1 MAKQKINIQAT
12 KADEKIIRKVY
23 VIREQKVMLDFDLA
37 ALYEVETGYLKR
49 QVRRDIER
57 FPEDFLFEL
66 TLKEYNSLRS
76 QFGILKRGGHSKY
89 LPFAF
94 TEQGVAMLSGIISS
108 PKAIAMNIAIMRA
121 FVEIRKIIINNNS
134 IANKLQLLSERIDG
148 HDVQLNSIYEAIEN
162 LLDDKVDKEFEKEKW
177 INRKRIGFKSDK

>member
-12 KADEKIIRKVY
+12 KADVKIIRKIY

-49 QVRRDIER
+49 QVRRNIER

-76 QFGILKRGGHSKY
+76 QFGVLKRGGHSKY
-89 LPFAF
+89 LPFAL
-94 TEQGVAMLSGIISS
+94 QNKVS
-108 PKAIAMNIAIMRA
+108 PCLVVLLAHQK
-121 FVEIRKIIINNNS
+121 
-134 IANKLQLLSERIDG
+134 QLL
-148 HDVQLNSIYEAIEN
+148 
-162 LLDDKVDKEFEKEKW
+162 
-177 INRKRIGFKSDK
+177 